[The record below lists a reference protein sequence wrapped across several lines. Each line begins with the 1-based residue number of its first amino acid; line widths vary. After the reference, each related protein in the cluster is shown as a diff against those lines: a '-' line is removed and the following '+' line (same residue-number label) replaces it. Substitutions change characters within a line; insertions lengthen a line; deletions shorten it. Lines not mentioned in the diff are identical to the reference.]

1 VRPLVRGVVLACLAI
16 AIAIFAGFPLYWMVV
31 TALQYS
37 RDVFAWPPHFFP
49 NVATV
54 NVFPRLFETLPILD
68 WIGHSTLVAGGT
80 ALVAV
85 VLSVPGAYSLSRF
98 RRWGWACVGFMILLT
113 QMIPGVVIIA
123 PLFILFRALH
133 LLNTFTGLVAVEVC
147 FTAPVV
153 LWIVKGFFDTIPMEI
168 EEAAWIDG
176 CSLTRTLVLIA
187 LPLAAPAIVGAF
199 AIAFF
204 AAWNDYLFPL
214 VLVSD
219 QSHWVASVGVA
230 SWIGELTV
238 PIDRVM
244 AGGVI
249 FALPSVLLFAYL
261 QRYLVLSTA
270 KMGSIR

>member
-1 VRPLVRGVVLACLAI
+1 MPVCLAA
-16 AIAIFAGFPLYWMVV
+16 AIAVVAGFPLYWMIA
-31 TALQYS
+31 TALQTG
-37 RDVFAWPPHFFP
+37 RDVFAWPPHLLP
-49 NVATV
+49 NLATIGA
-54 NVFPRLFETLPILD
+54 FSHLFETLPVLD
-68 WIGHSTLVAGGT
+68 WIGHSTIVAGGT

-85 VLSVPGAYSLSRF
+85 MLSVPGAYSLSRF
-98 RRWGWACVGFMILLT
+98 RRRGWPSVGFIILLT

-133 LLNTFTGLVAVEVC
+133 LLNTFTGLIAVEVC

-176 CSLTRTLVLIA
+176 CSLTRTLLLIA
-187 LPLAAPAIVGAF
+187 LPLAVPAIGGAL

-249 FALPSVLLFAYL
+249 FAAPSVLLFAYL
-261 QRYLVLSTA
+261 QRFLVLSTA